1 MDRRARYRGSLL
13 GLACGDAVGTTVE
26 FRSPGSFA
34 PLTDMVGGGPF
45 GLQAGQWTD
54 DTSMALCLAT
64 SLVECQGFDVRDQM
78 ERYVRWRDE
87 GYLSSTGYCFDIGGT
102 VARALR
108 RFDETGDPLAGP
120 PDPHYAGNGSLMRLA
135 PVPLCYAR
143 HPRVALEKAALS
155 SRTTHATATAVDA
168 CRYMAGLIVGAL
180 DGVSKEELLTPF
192 YTPVPGSWEEQP
204 LTPEIAE
211 VAAGSFKVR
220 QPPEIRG
227 LGYVVKTLEA
237 ALWAFYH
244 STSFREGC
252 LLVVNLGDDA
262 DSTGAVYGQLA
273 GAFYGEEAIPAEWRA
288 KLAKRELIESLAD
301 ALYELAERILPE
313 S

>member
-1 MDRRARYRGSLL
+1 
-13 GLACGDAVGTTVE
+13 
-26 FRSPGSFA
+26 
-34 PLTDMVGGGPF
+34 
-45 GLQAGQWTD
+45 
-54 DTSMALCLAT
+54 
-64 SLVECQGFDVRDQM
+64 
-78 ERYVRWRDE
+78 
-87 GYLSSTGYCFDIGGT
+87 
-102 VARALR
+102 
-108 RFDETGDPLAGP
+108 
-120 PDPHYAGNGSLMRLA
+120 
-135 PVPLCYAR
+135 
-143 HPRVALEKAALS
+143 
-155 SRTTHATATAVDA
+155 
-168 CRYMAGLIVGAL
+168 
-180 DGVSKEELLTPF
+180 KEELLAPF
-192 YTPVPGSWEEQP
+192 YTPVPDSWEEQP